1 MIVYCSIPEPLQ
13 RDGESERAIYFLCLD
28 STFSLSANQLNQSIM
43 FAGVIFLLSL
53 FVAVVH
59 GVNSAADLVGTWTTK
74 SRSVVTGPVC
84 V

>member
-1 MIVYCSIPEPLQ
+1 
-13 RDGESERAIYFLCLD
+13 
-28 STFSLSANQLNQSIM
+28 M
-43 FAGVIFLLSL
+43 FAGVVFLLSL

-84 V
+84 CFCNRYQLDGQGDADWVRDSLIQSMTG